1 MRRGMSKQNHIT
13 LLGVLH
19 IARGAFVLLVGVLLF
34 AVLTG
39 IGAISED
46 STALGVLGFIGTG
59 LMLLLTAL
67 AIPSVLAGIGV
78 LLRREWGRI
87 LALVVSILSLIDI
100 PIGTAIGVYS
110 IWLLMNDETR
120 TLFQENP
127 ATIMQPPAPVPQ
139 T

>member
-1 MRRGMSKQNHIT
+1 MTKQNHIT

-46 STALGVLGFIGTG
+46 STALGVLGFIGTA
-59 LMLLLTAL
+59 LMLILSAL
-67 AIPSVLAGIGV
+67 AVPSILAGIGI

-87 LALVVSILSLIDI
+87 LALVVGILSLIDI

-110 IWLLMNDETR
+110 IWVLMNDETR
-120 TLFQENP
+120 MLFTNTP
-127 ATIMQPPAPVPQ
+127 TTIMQTPAPAPQ
-139 T
+139 I

>member
-1 MRRGMSKQNHIT
+1 MTKQNHIT

-19 IARGAFVLLVGVLLF
+19 IARGAFVLLIGVLLF
-34 AVLTG
+34 AILTG

-46 STALGVLGFIGTG
+46 TTALGVLGFIGTA
-59 LMLLLTAL
+59 LMLLFIAL

-87 LALVVSILSLIDI
+87 MALVVGILSLIDV

-110 IWLLMNDETR
+110 IWVLMNDETR
-120 TLFQENP
+120 LLFQVTP
-127 ATIMQPPAPVPQ
+127 ATLMQPPAPVPQ

>member
-1 MRRGMSKQNHIT
+1 MTKQNHIT

-39 IGAISED
+39 IGAITED
-46 STALGVLGFIGTG
+46 HTALGVLGFIGTA

-67 AIPSVLAGIGV
+67 AIPSVIAGIGV

-87 LALVVSILSLIDI
+87 MALVVGILSLIDI

-110 IWLLMNDETR
+110 IWVLMNDETR
-120 TLFQENP
+120 ALFQEAP
-127 ATIMQPPAPVPQ
+127 PTLMQPPATVPQ

>member
-1 MRRGMSKQNHIT
+1 MSKQNHIT

-34 AVLTG
+34 AILTG

-46 STALGVLGFIGTG
+46 NTALGVLGFIGTA
-59 LMLLLTAL
+59 LMLLFVAL
-67 AIPSVLAGIGV
+67 AIPSVIAGIGV
-78 LLRREWGRI
+78 LMRREWGRI
-87 LALVVSILSLIDI
+87 MALVVGVLSLIDV

-110 IWLLMNDETR
+110 IWVLMNDETR
-120 TLFQENP
+120 GLFQDTP
-127 ATIMQPPAPVPQ
+127 ATFMQPSAPVPQ